1 VIRKGRPLSNAAKD
15 GRNADGPRDGDDD
28 SFESSSSSSSEPS
41 SSASSSSSRSTRS
54 FGRSSGNSF
63 GGSSGRSSGS
73 SSGSSFGRSSNSSF
87 GNSSGRSSNS
97 SFGNSSDRS
106 SNSSFGGSSGSSS
119 SSNSSFGKSSGSSF
133 GRSTSRAP
141 RYPGS
146 NVTSQ
151 RSSTSAPDPFAAAGE
166 ADPFEPF
173 ESFDAHDRAA
183 GRQSQSDPS
192 AQDTT
197 DPSETTYTRSRRTPG
212 EAKSGQDDAKKS
224 QRPARSLKGRAL
236 GYLSRREYSR
246 AELARKLKPFVEE
259 TDSLDTL
266 LDTLEAENWL
276 SDSRFAESLVHRRS
290 SRLGA
295 SRIVGELKQHAVD
308 QTLVEEASA
317 QLRETELARAQAV
330 WQKKFGRLPE
340 TAAERAKQA
349 RFLASRGFS
358 GATIGKI
365 LKGIDEEWSGD

>member
-1 VIRKGRPLSNAAKD
+1 MRKGRPQSNAANA

-28 SFESSSSSSSEPS
+28 SFESSSPSSSSPS
-41 SSASSSSSRSTRS
+41 SSSTSRSNRS
-54 FGRSSGNSF
+54 FGRSSGNS
-63 GGSSGRSSGS
+63 SGS
-73 SSGSSFGRSSNSSF
+73 PSG
-87 GNSSGRSSNS
+87 
-97 SFGNSSDRS
+97 
-106 SNSSFGGSSGSSS
+106 
-119 SSNSSFGKSSGSSF
+119 SSFGKSSGSSF
-133 GRSTSRAP
+133 GRSTSRSP
-141 RYPGS
+141 RYPAGNS
-146 NVTSQ
+146 AAR
-151 RSSTSAPDPFAAAGE
+151 RSSASDSDPFAAAGE
-166 ADPFEPF
+166 ADPFE
-173 ESFDAHDRAA
+173 SFDAHDRAS
-183 GRQSQSDPS
+183 GRQSQTESS
-192 AQDTT
+192 AQAET

-212 EAKSGQDDAKKS
+212 EAKPGQDEAKKS

-259 TDSLDTL
+259 TDSLDAV
-266 LDTLEAENWL
+266 LDALEAENWL
-276 SDSRFAESLVHRRS
+276 SDSRFAESLIHRRS

-330 WQKKFGRLPE
+330 WRKKFGQLPE
-340 TAAERAKQA
+340 TAADRAKQA

-365 LKGIDEEWSGD
+365 LKGFDEE

>member
-1 VIRKGRPLSNAAKD
+1 MSNA
-15 GRNADGPRDGDDD
+15 GCSADGPRDGSDD
-28 SFESSSSSSSEPS
+28 SSESSSSSSST
-41 SSASSSSSRSTRS
+41 SRSTRS
-54 FGRSSGNSF
+54 FGRSSGNS
-63 GGSSGRSSGS
+63 SS
-73 SSGSSFGRSSNSSF
+73 
-87 GNSSGRSSNS
+87 
-97 SFGNSSDRS
+97 
-106 SNSSFGGSSGSSS
+106 
-119 SSNSSFGKSSGSSF
+119 SSFGKSSGSSF
-133 GRSTSRAP
+133 GRSTSRSP
-141 RYPGS
+141 RYPGGNS
-146 NVTSQ
+146 ATL
-151 RSSTSAPDPFAAAGE
+151 RSSASDSDSSATAGD
-166 ADPFEPF
+166 ADPF

-183 GRQSQSDPS
+183 GRQPQSDSS
-192 AQDTT
+192 APAAADS
-197 DPSETTYTRSRRTPG
+197 SETTYTRSRRTPG
-212 EAKSGQDDAKKS
+212 EAKPGQDDAKKS

-266 LDTLEAENWL
+266 LDSLEAENWL
-276 SDSRFAESLVHRRS
+276 SDSRFAESLIHRRS

-330 WQKKFGRLPE
+330 WRKKFGRLPE
-340 TAAERAKQA
+340 TAAERAKQT

-365 LKGIDEEWSGD
+365 LKGIDEEWSGE

>member
-1 VIRKGRPLSNAAKD
+1 MIRKGRPAFNAANA
-15 GRNADGPRDGDDD
+15 GRNADGPRSGDDD
-28 SFESSSSSSSEPS
+28 SFESSSSSSSSPS
-41 SSASSSSSRSTRS
+41 SSSTSRSTRS
-54 FGRSSGNSF
+54 FGRSSGNSP
-63 GGSSGRSSGS
+63 SS
-73 SSGSSFGRSSNSSF
+73 SSGSSFSRSS
-87 GNSSGRSSNS
+87 G
-97 SFGNSSDRS
+97 
-106 SNSSFGGSSGSSS
+106 
-119 SSNSSFGKSSGSSF
+119 SSFGKSSGSSF
-133 GRSTSRAP
+133 GRSTSRSP
-141 RYPGS
+141 RDSVGDTAS
-146 NVTSQ
+146 R
-151 RSSTSAPDPFAAAGE
+151 RSYKPDPDPFAAAGE
-166 ADPFEPF
+166 ADPFE
-173 ESFDAHDRAA
+173 SFDAHDRAA
-183 GRQSQSDPS
+183 GREPQSDPS
-192 AQDTT
+192 AQAAT

-212 EAKSGQDDAKKS
+212 EAKPEQGDAKKS

-246 AELARKLKPFVEE
+246 SELARKLKPFVEE

-266 LDTLEAENWL
+266 LDSLEAENWL
-276 SDSRFAESLVHRRS
+276 SDSRFAESLIHRRS

-330 WQKKFGRLPE
+330 WRKKFDRLPE

-365 LKGIDEEWSGD
+365 LKGFDEE

>member
-1 VIRKGRPLSNAAKD
+1 MIRKGRPSSNA
-15 GRNADGPRDGDDD
+15 GHNADGPRDGDDD
-28 SFESSSSSSSEPS
+28 SFESSSSSST
-41 SSASSSSSRSTRS
+41 SRSTRS
-54 FGRSSGNSF
+54 FGRSSGKS
-63 GGSSGRSSGS
+63 
-73 SSGSSFGRSSNSSF
+73 SSNSSSSSF
-87 GNSSGRSSNS
+87 SRSSG
-97 SFGNSSDRS
+97 
-106 SNSSFGGSSGSSS
+106 
-119 SSNSSFGKSSGSSF
+119 SSFGKSSGSSF
-133 GRSTSRAP
+133 GRSTSRSPRDPAGNAAP
-141 RYPGS
+141 RRSY
-146 NVTSQ
+146 TSD
-151 RSSTSAPDPFAAAGE
+151 PDPFAAAGE
-166 ADPFEPF
+166 ADPF

-183 GRQSQSDPS
+183 GRQPQSDPS
-192 AQDTT
+192 AQSEA

-212 EAKSGQDDAKKS
+212 EAKPEQDEAKKS

-246 AELARKLKPFVEE
+246 SELARKLKPFVEE

-266 LDTLEAENWL
+266 LDALEAENWL
-276 SDSRFAESLVHRRS
+276 SDSRFAESLIHRRS

-317 QLRETELARAQAV
+317 QLRETELVRAQAV
-330 WQKKFGRLPE
+330 WRKKFDRFPE

-365 LKGIDEEWSGD
+365 LKGFDEE

>member
-1 VIRKGRPLSNAAKD
+1 MRKGRPPSNA
-15 GRNADGPRDGDDD
+15 GHNADGPRDGEDD
-28 SFESSSSSSSEPS
+28 SFESSSSSST
-41 SSASSSSSRSTRS
+41 SRSTRS
-54 FGRSSGNSF
+54 FGRSSGKS
-63 GGSSGRSSGS
+63 
-73 SSGSSFGRSSNSSF
+73 SSNSSSSSCSR
-87 GNSSGRSSNS
+87 SSG
-97 SFGNSSDRS
+97 
-106 SNSSFGGSSGSSS
+106 
-119 SSNSSFGKSSGSSF
+119 SSFGKSSGSSF
-133 GRSTSRAP
+133 GRSTSRSPRDPAGNAAP
-141 RYPGS
+141 RRSY
-146 NVTSQ
+146 TSD
-151 RSSTSAPDPFAAAGE
+151 PDPFAAAGE
-166 ADPFEPF
+166 ADPF

-183 GRQSQSDPS
+183 GRQPQSDPS
-192 AQDTT
+192 AQSEA
-197 DPSETTYTRSRRTPG
+197 DPSETTYSRSRRTPG
-212 EAKSGQDDAKKS
+212 EAKPEQDEAKKS

-246 AELARKLKPFVEE
+246 SELARKLKPFVEE

-266 LDTLEAENWL
+266 LDALEAENWL
-276 SDSRFAESLVHRRS
+276 SDSRFAESLIHRRS

-330 WQKKFGRLPE
+330 WRKKFDRLPE

-365 LKGIDEEWSGD
+365 LKGFDEE